1 MSRGL
6 LSDEELRQIEQQ
18 LPDTT
23 QVATLVHEHG
33 PDSVAM
39 QVGPMNRLPNAA
51 VCLHDALQMVQE
63 ARHALH
69 EAMAHRTYYRA
80 PQNEP
85 AVVWFGR
92 FYCADV
98 ALRLYAAG
106 EHYANAVIEMLDIAE
121 ASLSPYKAGVTSRQ
135 AVVGRFLQEKMPT
148 DGASMAVKSL
158 VSEADWTATIAYRN
172 AWVHEQAPTMSELG
186 IVWRRGRARWREVS
200 STMGEAHVLHVGGGD
215 APEGTVDDLIAQ
227 VSHAMHLFVDAF
239 HRLVEEYVLLV
250 DSARNQT

>member
-6 LSDEELRQIEQQ
+6 LSAEELRQIEQQ
-18 LPDTT
+18 LPDTQPVT
-23 QVATLVHEHG
+23 ALVLEHD

-39 QVGPMNRLPNAA
+39 QVGPMSRLPNAA

-69 EAMAHRTYYRA
+69 EAAAHRAYYRA
-80 PQNEP
+80 RHNEP

-121 ASLSPYKAGVTSRQ
+121 ASLSPYKARITSRQ
-135 AVVGRFLQEKMPT
+135 ATVGRFLLEKMPT
-148 DGASMAVKSL
+148 DAVSMAVKSL
-158 VSEADWTATIAYRN
+158 VVDADWTATIDYRN

-186 IVWRRGRARWREVS
+186 IVWRRGKARWREVS
-200 STMGEAHVLHVGGGD
+200 DTMGKAHVLHVGGGD
-215 APEGTVDDLIAQ
+215 APEGTVDALIAQ
-227 VSHAMHLFVDAF
+227 VSHAMHLFVDAL
-239 HRLVEEYVLLV
+239 HRLVEEYVRLV
-250 DSARNQT
+250 DSARN